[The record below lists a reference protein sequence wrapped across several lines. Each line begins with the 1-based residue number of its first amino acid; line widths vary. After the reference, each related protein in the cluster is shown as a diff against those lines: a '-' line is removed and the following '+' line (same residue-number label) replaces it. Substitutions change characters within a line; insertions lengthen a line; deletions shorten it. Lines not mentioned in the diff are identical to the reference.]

1 VDITNRT
8 ELEDARVQFS
18 EGLLRLWE
26 QADLVDNLFR
36 QDKSTLAARDVLS
49 AMQKTLDELR
59 LHINFLNRPSEFLER
74 AFVSR

>member
-1 VDITNRT
+1 MDITNRT

-36 QDKSTLAARDVLS
+36 QGKSTLAARDVLS
-49 AMQKTLDELR
+49 AIQKTLDELR
-59 LHINFLNRPSEFLER
+59 LHINFLIER
-74 AFVSR
+74 AEPSI

>member
-26 QADLVDNLFR
+26 RADLVDNLFR

-59 LHINFLNRPSEFLER
+59 LHINFLIER
-74 AFVSR
+74 AEPSI